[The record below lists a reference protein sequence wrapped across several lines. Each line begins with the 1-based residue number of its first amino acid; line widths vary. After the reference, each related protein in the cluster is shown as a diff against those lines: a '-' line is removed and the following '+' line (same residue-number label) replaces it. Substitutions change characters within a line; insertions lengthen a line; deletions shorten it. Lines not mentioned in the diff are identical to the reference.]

1 MKLLASRSRR
11 RLFFWF
17 EGASVLLGGGCA
29 FLAASFLSI
38 HSSNFLV
45 AFHWDS
51 ENSILTLCASMA
63 AALTGLGLWRYC
75 TARVRWLSLR
85 RAMGAG
91 MLFSLLA
98 HPLAWYLTMIVSFIA
113 HLLDPAGPFGV
124 LGVDPF
130 SAVFG
135 SLFLSLYSLVL
146 VGWLT
151 LSVSALLATGLLFLL
166 RSQHSVFEPV
176 QSDPQG
182 RTSPHGG

>member
-1 MKLLASRSRR
+1 MKPSVSPSLSPS

-17 EGASVLLGGGCA
+17 EGATVLLGGGCA
-29 FLAASFLSI
+29 FLAASFLSM
-38 HSSNFLV
+38 HSPTILV
-45 AFHWDS
+45 AFHWDT
-51 ENSILTLCASMA
+51 ENSILTFSASMA

-75 TARVRWLSLR
+75 IARVRWLSVR

-98 HPLAWYLTMIVSFIA
+98 HPLAWYLTMNFSSLA
-113 HLLDPAGPFGV
+113 HFLDPAGSFGV

-130 SAVFG
+130 SALFG

-151 LSVSALLATGLLFLL
+151 LSVSALLAGGLLLLL
-166 RSQHSVFEPV
+166 RHQNSAFQPA
-176 QSDPQG
+176 QSEQQD
-182 RTSPHGG
+182 

>member
-1 MKLLASRSRR
+1 M
-11 RLFFWF
+11 
-17 EGASVLLGGGCA
+17 LLGGGCA

-45 AFHWDS
+45 PFHWDS
-51 ENSILTLCASMA
+51 ENSILTLGASLA

-75 TARVRWLSLR
+75 TTRIRWLSLR
-85 RAMGAG
+85 RAIGAG

-98 HPLAWYLTMIVSFIA
+98 HPLAWYLTMVVSFIA

-130 SAVFG
+130 SALFG
-135 SLFLSLYSLVL
+135 GLFLSLYSLVL

-151 LSVSALLATGLLFLL
+151 LSLSALLATGLLFLL
-166 RSQHSVFEPV
+166 RSQNSVFQPA
-176 QSDPQG
+176 QSEQQG
-182 RTSPHGG
+182 RTSHHSG